1 MRKDLSVVL
10 TLSLSLSCIVDCVLL
25 TNRFCASV
33 QTWFSGSPGSGGC
46 GSGSGYREFLAADDD
61 NGNINDGTPHMRA
74 IYEAFNDQEIAC
86 SSPSVKDSGCSGTPD
101 AVPVVSVVSGDKR
114 AVLSWGA
121 VSGASNYQIYRTEGV
136 KECGQGKV
144 LLGTTGGLSFTD
156 EGLMNGREYYY
167 VVIPKG
173 SSASCFGR
181 ASTCMTVVPSEG
193 PNFFLSCD
201 SEPVVFTLDFPTST
215 ATKQCSV
222 NVLGGL
228 TGAISLSCDDSA
240 LPSGVTCSMSTQSI
254 TFSGQSEASAS
265 VFIQSTNVNAVD
277 DKLVVV
283 TASFQA
289 ITRSSSISVSVVD
302 ECGNGVC
309 ELDEYSDVCQ
319 TDCGSQ
325 TLTTNTVDGSGAPGA
340 MFKVKSILRDIEVTT
355 LSFFS
360 GSANTDLVEVYT
372 RPGEYSGNEL
382 TQDGWELVFS
392 GNVDMLG
399 RNTITNI
406 GDLDTTVKIPVDGIQ
421 SFFITAANNNVL
433 YERGSSEGSLFVT
446 DGILSFYEGVGLTSK
461 FTGDSSNIYSPRI
474 FRGVIGYDII
484 SLGTTAPT
492 TQSPTSKPFTSSPSR
507 QPSTSPSLRPTT
519 GNPSASPTTGK
530 VRTRSVYGFASHAF
544 SISISIHHTFLF
556 CFLSS
561 PQHHRQSS
569 PQPLLLRSKS
579 VLFDLG
585 IH

>member
-355 LSFFS
+355 LSFS
-360 GSANTDLVEVYT
+360 VVLPTRIWWRSTRDLAN
-372 RPGEYSGNEL
+372 
-382 TQDGWELVFS
+382 
-392 GNVDMLG
+392 
-399 RNTITNI
+399 I
-406 GDLDTTVKIPVDGIQ
+406 
-421 SFFITAANNNVL
+421 AA
-433 YERGSSEGSLFVT
+433 
-446 DGILSFYEGVGLTSK
+446 
-461 FTGDSSNIYSPRI
+461 
-474 FRGVIGYDII
+474 
-484 SLGTTAPT
+484 
-492 TQSPTSKPFTSSPSR
+492 TSSPK
-507 QPSTSPSLRPTT
+507 TD
-519 GNPSASPTTGK
+519 GN
-530 VRTRSVYGFASHAF
+530 
-544 SISISIHHTFLF
+544 
-556 CFLSS
+556 SS
-561 PQHHRQSS
+561 FRGT
-569 PQPLLLRSKS
+569 L
-579 VLFDLG
+579 
-585 IH
+585 IC

>member
-1 MRKDLSVVL
+1 
-10 TLSLSLSCIVDCVLL
+10 
-25 TNRFCASV
+25 
-33 QTWFSGSPGSGGC
+33 
-46 GSGSGYREFLAADDD
+46 
-61 NGNINDGTPHMRA
+61 
-74 IYEAFNDQEIAC
+74 
-86 SSPSVKDSGCSGTPD
+86 
-101 AVPVVSVVSGDKR
+101 
-114 AVLSWGA
+114 
-121 VSGASNYQIYRTEGV
+121 
-136 KECGQGKV
+136 
-144 LLGTTGGLSFTD
+144 
-156 EGLMNGREYYY
+156 
-167 VVIPKG
+167 
-173 SSASCFGR
+173 
-181 ASTCMTVVPSEG
+181 
-193 PNFFLSCD
+193 
-201 SEPVVFTLDFPTST
+201 
-215 ATKQCSV
+215 
-222 NVLGGL
+222 
-228 TGAISLSCDDSA
+228 
-240 LPSGVTCSMSTQSI
+240 
-254 TFSGQSEASAS
+254 
-265 VFIQSTNVNAVD
+265 
-277 DKLVVV
+277 
-283 TASFQA
+283 
-289 ITRSSSISVSVVD
+289 
-302 ECGNGVC
+302 
-309 ELDEYSDVCQ
+309 
-319 TDCGSQ
+319 
-325 TLTTNTVDGSGAPGA
+325 
-340 MFKVKSILRDIEVTT
+340 
-355 LSFFS
+355 
-360 GSANTDLVEVYT
+360 
-372 RPGEYSGNEL
+372 
-382 TQDGWELVFS
+382 
-392 GNVDMLG
+392 MLG